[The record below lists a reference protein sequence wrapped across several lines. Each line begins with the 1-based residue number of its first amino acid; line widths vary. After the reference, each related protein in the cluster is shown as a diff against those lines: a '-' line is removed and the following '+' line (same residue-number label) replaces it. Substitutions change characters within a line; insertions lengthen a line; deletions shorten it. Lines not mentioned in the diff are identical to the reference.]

1 MSEEQPAPTQPSPS
15 DTSAPVHERDLLSC
29 PPEEARELEQFVES
43 ALRAP
48 RRIALYTLLGILI
61 LATSLLYF
69 RRFDVVREQ
78 SRWQSFPGV
87 MDKLLEN
94 QLRKDAEI
102 YVVRKNTETG
112 IPSWPQTMYRKL
124 RQDGFL
130 AAGAMLLLALVFI
143 RSERARLHRNDLLVY
158 RSMAR
163 EVERLKR
170 RVNELET
177 KLPSSPDGHRP
188 NPE

>member
-1 MSEEQPAPTQPSPS
+1 MSEEQFASTAAP
-15 DTSAPVHERDLLSC
+15 DTAATVHERDLLAC
-29 PPEEARELEQFVES
+29 PPEEAREMEQFVEG
-43 ALRAP
+43 AIKAP
-48 RRIALYTLLGILI
+48 GRIALYTILGVLI
-61 LATSLLYF
+61 LAVTLLYF

-78 SRWQSFPGV
+78 NQWQRFPAV
-87 MDKLLEN
+87 MDRLLEN
-94 QLRKDAEI
+94 QLRKDAEV
-102 YVVRKNTETG
+102 YVVRKSMETEV
-112 IPSWPQTMYRKL
+112 PSWPQAMYGKL

-170 RVNELET
+170 RVNELEKNQPVT
-177 KLPSSPDGHRP
+177 ADTGKSPA
-188 NPE
+188 NS